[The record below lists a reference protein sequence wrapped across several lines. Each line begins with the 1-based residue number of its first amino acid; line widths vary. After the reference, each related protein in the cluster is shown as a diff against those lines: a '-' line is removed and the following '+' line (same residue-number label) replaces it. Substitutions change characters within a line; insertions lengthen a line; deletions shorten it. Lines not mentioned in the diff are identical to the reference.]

1 MDNKL
6 KEVLVKI
13 SSKRVK
19 VIKKNS
25 FSHAL
30 VNGDCIEVLKRMPKG
45 KVDLIITDPPYNVGL
60 DYGNGFNDNRS
71 WSEYEQWCKEWLIK
85 CAQVLSDN
93 GSLYLISYPELCARL
108 FNFIE
113 GTGLKFRR
121 WLVWHYPTNIGHSS
135 KNWTR
140 SHRAI
145 LFFTKSNNYVFNREN
160 ILQPY
165 KNPEVGK
172 IRLLIEKG
180 AKGRASYDSLKPS
193 DLDELNY
200 EILDFLEIN
209 LLKNVSKD
217 RLNKKHPCQLPLELL
232 RILMKVSSNKGDLVL
247 DPFAGTFTLSEVAAE
262 LKRNSVGIERNPA
275 YIKLGL
281 RRLGRWD

>member
-1 MDNKL
+1 
-6 KEVLVKI
+6 
-13 SSKRVK
+13 
-19 VIKKNS
+19 
-25 FSHAL
+25 
-30 VNGDCIEVLKRMPKG
+30 MPKG